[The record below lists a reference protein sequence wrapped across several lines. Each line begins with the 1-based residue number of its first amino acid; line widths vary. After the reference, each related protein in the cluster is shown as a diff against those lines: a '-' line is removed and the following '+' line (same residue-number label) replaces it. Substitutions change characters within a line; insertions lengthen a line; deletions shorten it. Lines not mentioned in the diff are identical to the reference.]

1 MDNGY
6 RTKDPNPGNQT
17 PAKFYARLIK
27 SCDEFESQALDF
39 HQDFLQIPAEN
50 TKTQKLS
57 PKRKY
62 QESKL

>member
-1 MDNGY
+1 MDIGQ
-6 RTKDPNPGNQT
+6 RTPILEIRLRRSFMLG
-17 PAKFYARLIK
+17 LIK